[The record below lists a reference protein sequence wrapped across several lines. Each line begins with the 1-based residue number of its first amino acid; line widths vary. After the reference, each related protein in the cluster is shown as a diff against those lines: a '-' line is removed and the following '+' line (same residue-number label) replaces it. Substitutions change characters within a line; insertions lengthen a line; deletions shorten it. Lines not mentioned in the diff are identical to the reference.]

1 MNQKKIFLLGPTAS
15 GKTDLTKSCY
25 DTFPIEIISV
35 DSAQIYKGLNI
46 GTAKPS
52 EQELKSYPH
61 HLINIINP
69 DQSYSVAEF
78 QRDSN
83 RLCRQIWS
91 KGKVPF
97 FSGGTMMYFNA
108 LENPLDLIPP
118 STAESRAHM
127 DQRLEEEGLEA
138 LYRALKKIDP
148 DSSMKIKSTDTQ
160 RILRALEVYHLSN
173 KPLSVFHSNH
183 QKYNDKDVLKIGLFP
198 QDRHLLHERIEMR
211 VDKMISDGLLDEVK
225 ALKDSYNISKASNS
239 MRSVG
244 YRQALMYLD
253 GQISDKDLRDQ
264 IIFATRQLAKRQLTW
279 MRKMENLHVFDPF
292 DAKLEGNVKQLIKDY
307 LG

>member
-78 QRDSN
+78 QRDSDL
-83 RLCRQIWS
+83 LCWQIWS

-108 LENPLDLIPP
+108 LENPLDQIPS
-118 STAESRAHM
+118 STAESRAYM
-127 DQRLEEEGLEA
+127 DQRLEEEGLES
-138 LYRALKKIDP
+138 LYQELKKIDP

-173 KPLSVFHSNH
+173 KPLSVFHSNQ

-211 VDKMISDGLLDEVK
+211 VDKMISDGLLDEIK
-225 ALKDSYNISKASNS
+225 ALKDSYNISKTSNS

-264 IIFATRQLAKRQLTW
+264 IIYATRQLAKRQLTW
-279 MRKMENLHVFDPF
+279 MRKMENLHVFDPL
-292 DAKLEGNVKQLIKDY
+292 DVKLEVNVKQLIKDY
-307 LG
+307 LS

>member
-1 MNQKKIFLLGPTAS
+1 LNQKKIFLLGPTAS

-83 RLCRQIWS
+83 RLCKQIWS
-91 KGKVPF
+91 KVKVPF

-138 LYRALKKIDP
+138 LYQVLKKIDP

-173 KPLSVFHSNH
+173 KPLSVFHSNQ

-244 YRQALMYLD
+244 YRQSLMYLD
-253 GQISDKDLRDQ
+253 GQISHKDLRDQ

>member
-35 DSAQIYKGLNI
+35 DSAQIYKNLNI

-52 EQELKSYPH
+52 KQDLKIYPH
-61 HLINIINP
+61 HLINIIKP
-69 DQSYSVAEF
+69 DQAYSVAEF
-78 QRDSN
+78 LGDSE
-83 RLCRQIWS
+83 RLCKKIWS
-91 KGKVPF
+91 VKKIPF

-108 LENPLDLIPP
+108 LENPLDQIPS
-118 STAESRAHM
+118 STAESRAYM
-127 DQRLEEEGLEA
+127 DQRLEEEGLES
-138 LYRALKKIDP
+138 LYQELKKIDP

-173 KPLSVFHSNH
+173 KPLSVFHSNQ

-211 VDKMISDGLLDEVK
+211 VDKMISDGLLEEVK
-225 ALKDSYNISKASNS
+225 ALKDSYNISKTSNS

-264 IIFATRQLAKRQLTW
+264 IFFATRQLAKRQLTW

-292 DAKLEGNVKQLIKDY
+292 DAKLEGNVKQLIMDY

>member
-35 DSAQIYKGLNI
+35 DSAQIYKNLNI

-52 EQELKSYPH
+52 KQDLKIYPH
-61 HLINIINP
+61 HLINIIKP
-69 DQSYSVAEF
+69 DQAYSVAEF
-78 QRDSN
+78 LGDSE
-83 RLCRQIWS
+83 RLCKKIWS
-91 KGKVPF
+91 VKKIPF

-108 LENPLDLIPP
+108 LENPLDQIPS
-118 STAESRAHM
+118 STAESRAYM
-127 DQRLEEEGLEA
+127 DQRLEEEGLES
-138 LYRALKKIDP
+138 LYQALKKIDP

-173 KPLSVFHSNH
+173 KPLSVFHSNQ

-225 ALKDSYNISKASNS
+225 ALKDSYNISKTSNS

-253 GQISDKDLRDQ
+253 GQISNKDLRDQ

-279 MRKMENLHVFDPF
+279 MRKMDNLHVFEPF